1 MLCSKELLRTEEY
14 KIIMQHDIG
23 DPNPISELLNAS
35 DALLCAASNFYK
47 TIAAMVSETK
57 ITMSKDARQCLLE
70 IGEQPLCY
78 LRGCS
83 PQTDIYGNAV
93 PEWWE
98 NKYLDEL
105 LTNTAEGLAKIF
117 NESREFNPGTITP
130 EYFGHANKVWRAYAE
145 LLLRLVQLYNHLNRI
160 SRANVILA
168 QHKREDEIKYMRSI
182 ISRLL
187 SRRTG
192 HTGRPLSECLA
203 CNDCG

>member
-35 DALLCAASNFYK
+35 DALLRAAYAFYK
-47 TIAAMVSETK
+47 AVAAMGSETE
-57 ITMSKDARQCLLE
+57 ITMSEDARQCLLE
-70 IGEQPLCY
+70 IGEQPLYY

-83 PQTDIYGNAV
+83 PQTDIYGDTA
-93 PEWWE
+93 PIWWDD
-98 NKYLDEL
+98 KYIDGM
-105 LTNTAEGLAKIF
+105 LTNTAEELSKIF
-117 NESREFNPGTITP
+117 NASREFNPETITP
-130 EYFGHANKVWRAYAE
+130 EYIGHANKVWRAYAE

-160 SRANVILA
+160 SRANIVLA

-182 ISRLL
+182 VSGLL

-192 HTGRPLSECLA
+192 HTGRPPSECLD
-203 CNDCG
+203 CHDCG